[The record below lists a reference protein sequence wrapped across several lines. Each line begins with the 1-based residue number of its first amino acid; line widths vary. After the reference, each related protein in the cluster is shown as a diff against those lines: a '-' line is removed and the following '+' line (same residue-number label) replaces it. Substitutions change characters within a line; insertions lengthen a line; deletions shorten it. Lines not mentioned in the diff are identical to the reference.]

1 MDGERSTVWSIILS
15 AGLFILYW
23 YYYDVREGKGSNLEI
38 SKELQ
43 FQLNLQTKKKKFS
56 QFTKTCNPMLS
67 SGSYQNQSLD
77 HTQCS
82 QTESCKANAW
92 LPNPKCTWH
101 KYSTSDARKCFKN
114 KKIQVIGDSRGRQ
127 MYLAMKDRLEGKGW
141 VYDDLSFKSKT
152 RDENKWR
159 IESRIEE
166 SGTHIR
172 WDWITK
178 LPKNFGHQAHS
189 LYWSIDDVMD
199 KGEEEKSA
207 SNFPDLII
215 FESLLLHATRGCN
228 NTEICNANFQYFK
241 EAVQELIPF
250 FKKVAKINRTK
261 IIWMGNE
268 DLRQIP
274 DPHKRP
280 DKYFKVDIC
289 NKIRREADVW
299 MGEFFR
305 SEFTEEELRSLGF
318 ISVAAET
325 VWTESGKS
333 GRIMLSNDNTHL
345 LQREVNT
352 TLTTALWV
360 DANLIYNFVCN
371 EVIRPEGVT
380 CCV

>member
-1 MDGERSTVWSIILS
+1 
-15 AGLFILYW
+15 
-23 YYYDVREGKGSNLEI
+23 
-38 SKELQ
+38 
-43 FQLNLQTKKKKFS
+43 
-56 QFTKTCNPMLS
+56 
-67 SGSYQNQSLD
+67 
-77 HTQCS
+77 
-82 QTESCKANAW
+82 
-92 LPNPKCTWH
+92 
-101 KYSTSDARKCFKN
+101 
-114 KKIQVIGDSRGRQ
+114 
-127 MYLAMKDRLEGKGW
+127 
-141 VYDDLSFKSKT
+141 
-152 RDENKWR
+152 
-159 IESRIEE
+159 
-166 SGTHIR
+166 
-172 WDWITK
+172 
-178 LPKNFGHQAHS
+178 
-189 LYWSIDDVMD
+189 
-199 KGEEEKSA
+199 
-207 SNFPDLII
+207 
-215 FESLLLHATRGCN
+215 
-228 NTEICNANFQYFK
+228 
-241 EAVQELIPF
+241 
-250 FKKVAKINRTK
+250 
-261 IIWMGNE
+261 MGNE